1 MITIIMFLGAIAF
14 FAAIMFSPSN
24 RTRWLLGMISGLI
37 FVGSTLMITANFHE
51 HWGMKQ
57 VTTTKTQKIYS
68 TSSQMQLA
76 LYQPVGTSGKD
87 NVYIYQTKPRQ
98 KTPQHTQANEFTT
111 NRLVWTDSDQATL
124 TVKETRWRFK
134 NDFYKVLFAGS
145 KMDRNLVSRTNTFRY
160 PKTFVKIS
168 VKQAQAL
175 KKQAQTLKSPATQA
189 QLKAQAAAY
198 VTAKVQA
205 AKQQNPNLTEAQLQ
219 KLAQQA
225 QQEYQAQM
233 IQKIDGCQIKAV
245 IA

>member
-76 LYQPVGTSGKD
+76 LYQQVGTSGKD

-145 KMDRNLVSRTNTFRY
+145 KMDGHLISRTNTFRY

-175 KKQAQTLKSPATQA
+175 KKQAQALKSPTAQA
-189 QLKAQAAAY
+189 QLKTQAAAY
-198 VTAKVQA
+198 VTAKIQA
-205 AKQQNPNLTEAQLQ
+205 AKQQNPDLTEAQLQ
-219 KLAQQA
+219 KLTQQA

-233 IQKIDGCQIKAV
+233 IKKMMA
-245 IA
+245 AK

>member
-51 HWGMKQ
+51 HRGMKQ

-145 KMDRNLVSRTNTFRY
+145 KMDGNLVSRTNTFRY

-175 KKQAQTLKSPATQA
+175 KSPAAQA

-198 VTAKVQA
+198 VTARVQA

-219 KLAQQA
+219 KLTQQA

-233 IQKIDGCQIKAV
+233 IKKMMA
-245 IA
+245 AK

>member
-1 MITIIMFLGAIAF
+1 MITVIMFIGAIAF
-14 FAAIMFSPSN
+14 FVSIMFAPN
-24 RTRWLLGMISGLI
+24 MRTRWILGLITGLI
-37 FVGSTLMITANFHE
+37 FVGSTVIITANFHD
-51 HWGMKQ
+51 HWGMKRI
-57 VTTTKTQKIYS
+57 TTTKTQKIYS
-68 TSSQMQLA
+68 ASSQMQLI

-145 KMDRNLVSRTNTFRY
+145 KMDGKLVSRTNTFRY

-175 KKQAQTLKSPATQA
+175 KKQAQALKSPATQA

-205 AKQQNPNLTEAQLQ
+205 AKQQNPDLAEAQLQ
-219 KLAQQA
+219 KLTEQA

-233 IQKIDGCQIKAV
+233 IKKMMA
-245 IA
+245 AK

>member
-1 MITIIMFLGAIAF
+1 MITIIMFIGAIAF
-14 FAAIMFSPSN
+14 FVSIMFAPN
-24 RTRWLLGMISGLI
+24 MRTRWILGLITGLI
-37 FVGSTLMITANFHE
+37 FVGSTVMITANFHE

-145 KMDRNLVSRTNTFRY
+145 KMDGNLVSRTNTFRY

-175 KKQAQTLKSPATQA
+175 KKQAQALKSPAAQA

-198 VTAKVQA
+198 VTARVQA

-219 KLAQQA
+219 KLTQQA

-233 IQKIDGCQIKAV
+233 IKKMMA
-245 IA
+245 AK

>member
-1 MITIIMFLGAIAF
+1 MITVIMFIGAIAF
-14 FAAIMFSPSN
+14 FVSIMFAPN
-24 RTRWLLGMISGLI
+24 MRTRWILGLITGLI
-37 FVGSTLMITANFHE
+37 FVGSTVIITANFHD
-51 HWGMKQ
+51 HWGMKRI
-57 VTTTKTQKIYS
+57 TTTKTQKIYS
-68 TSSQMQLA
+68 ASSQMQLI

-134 NDFYKVLFAGS
+134 NNFYKVLFAGS
-145 KMDRNLVSRTNTFRY
+145 KMDGKLVSRTNTFRY

-175 KKQAQTLKSPATQA
+175 KKQAQALKSPATQA

-205 AKQQNPNLTEAQLQ
+205 AKQQNPDLTEAQLQ
-219 KLAQQA
+219 KLTEQA

-233 IQKIDGCQIKAV
+233 IKKMMA
-245 IA
+245 AK

>member
-1 MITIIMFLGAIAF
+1 MITVIMFIGAIAF
-14 FAAIMFSPSN
+14 FVSIMFAPN
-24 RTRWLLGMISGLI
+24 MRTRWILGLITGLI
-37 FVGSTLMITANFHE
+37 FVGSTVMITANFHE

-76 LYQPVGTSGKD
+76 LYQPVGTSSKD

-145 KMDRNLVSRTNTFRY
+145 KMDGNLVSRTNTFRY

-168 VKQAQAL
+168 VEQAQAL
-175 KKQAQTLKSPATQA
+175 KKQAQALKSPAAQA

-198 VTAKVQA
+198 VTAKIQA
-205 AKQQNPNLTEAQLQ
+205 AKQQNPDLTEAQLQ

-233 IQKIDGCQIKAV
+233 IKKMMA
-245 IA
+245 AK

>member
-1 MITIIMFLGAIAF
+1 MITVIMFIGAIAF
-14 FAAIMFSPSN
+14 FVSIMFAPN
-24 RTRWLLGMISGLI
+24 MRTRWILGLITGLI
-37 FVGSTLMITANFHE
+37 FVGSTVIITANFHD
-51 HWGMKQ
+51 HWGMKRI
-57 VTTTKTQKIYS
+57 TTTKTQKIYS
-68 TSSQMQLA
+68 ASSQMQLI

-145 KMDRNLVSRTNTFRY
+145 KMDGKLVSRTNTFRY

-168 VKQAQAL
+168 VRQAQAL
-175 KKQAQTLKSPATQA
+175 KKQAQALKSPAVQA
-189 QLKAQAAAY
+189 QLKTQAAAY
-198 VTAKVQA
+198 VTAKIQA

-233 IQKIDGCQIKAV
+233 IKKMMA
-245 IA
+245 AK

>member
-111 NRLVWTDSDQATL
+111 NRLVWTDSDQASL

-145 KMDRNLVSRTNTFRY
+145 KMDGNLVSRTNTFRY

-168 VKQAQAL
+168 VRQAQAL
-175 KKQAQTLKSPATQA
+175 KSPAVQA
-189 QLKAQAAAY
+189 QLKTQAAAY
-198 VTAKVQA
+198 VTAKIQA

-233 IQKIDGCQIKAV
+233 IKKMMA
-245 IA
+245 AK

>member
-1 MITIIMFLGAIAF
+1 MITVIMFIGAIAF
-14 FAAIMFSPSN
+14 FVSIMFAPN
-24 RTRWLLGMISGLI
+24 MRTRWILGLITGLI
-37 FVGSTLMITANFHE
+37 FVGSTVMITANFHD

-98 KTPQHTQANEFTT
+98 KTPQHTQANEFAT
-111 NRLVWTDSDQATL
+111 NYLVWTDSDQATL

-145 KMDRNLVSRTNTFRY
+145 KMDGNLVSRTNTFRY

-175 KKQAQTLKSPATQA
+175 KKQAQALKSPAAQA
-189 QLKAQAAAY
+189 QLKAQTAAY

-233 IQKIDGCQIKAV
+233 IKKMMA
-245 IA
+245 AK

>member
-111 NRLVWTDSDQATL
+111 NRLVWTDSDQASL

-145 KMDRNLVSRTNTFRY
+145 KMDGKLVSRTNTFRY

-175 KKQAQTLKSPATQA
+175 KKQAQALKSPTAQA
-189 QLKAQAAAY
+189 QLKTQAAAY
-198 VTAKVQA
+198 VTAKIQA
-205 AKQQNPNLTEAQLQ
+205 AKQQNPDLTEAQLQ
-219 KLAQQA
+219 KLTQQA

-233 IQKIDGCQIKAV
+233 IKKMMA
-245 IA
+245 AK

>member
-111 NRLVWTDSDQATL
+111 NRLILTDSDQATL

-145 KMDRNLVSRTNTFRY
+145 KMDRKLVSRTNTFRY

-175 KKQAQTLKSPATQA
+175 KSPAAQA

-198 VTAKVQA
+198 VTARVQA

-219 KLAQQA
+219 KLTQQA

-233 IQKIDGCQIKAV
+233 IQKMMAAK
-245 IA
+245 

>member
-37 FVGSTLMITANFHE
+37 FVGSTLMITANFHD
-51 HWGMKQ
+51 HWGMKRI
-57 VTTTKTQKIYS
+57 TTTKTQKIYS
-68 TSSQMQLA
+68 ASSQMQLI

-145 KMDRNLVSRTNTFRY
+145 KMDGKLVSRTNTFRY

-175 KKQAQTLKSPATQA
+175 KKQAQALKSPATQA

-205 AKQQNPNLTEAQLQ
+205 AKQQNPDLTEAQLQ
-219 KLAQQA
+219 KLTQQA

-233 IQKIDGCQIKAV
+233 IKKMMA
-245 IA
+245 AK

>member
-124 TVKETRWRFK
+124 TFKETRWRFK

-145 KMDRNLVSRTNTFRY
+145 KMDGHLISRTNTFRY

-175 KKQAQTLKSPATQA
+175 KKQAQALKSPTAQA
-189 QLKAQAAAY
+189 QLKTQAAAY
-198 VTAKVQA
+198 VTAKIQA
-205 AKQQNPNLTEAQLQ
+205 AKQQNPDLTEAQLQ
-219 KLAQQA
+219 KLTQQA

-233 IQKIDGCQIKAV
+233 IKKMMA
-245 IA
+245 AK

>member
-14 FAAIMFSPSN
+14 FVSIMFAPN
-24 RTRWLLGMISGLI
+24 MRTRWILGLITGLI
-37 FVGSTLMITANFHE
+37 FVGSTVIITANFHD
-51 HWGMKQ
+51 HWGMKRI
-57 VTTTKTQKIYS
+57 TTTKTQKIYS
-68 TSSQMQLA
+68 ASSQMQLA
-76 LYQPVGTSGKD
+76 LYQQVGTSGKD

-145 KMDRNLVSRTNTFRY
+145 KMDGKLVSRTNTFRY

-175 KKQAQTLKSPATQA
+175 KKQAQALKSPATQA

-205 AKQQNPNLTEAQLQ
+205 AKQQNPDLTEAQLQ
-219 KLAQQA
+219 KLTQQA

-233 IQKIDGCQIKAV
+233 IKKMMA
-245 IA
+245 AK

>member
-1 MITIIMFLGAIAF
+1 MITIIMFIGAIAF
-14 FAAIMFSPSN
+14 FVSIMFAPN
-24 RTRWLLGMISGLI
+24 MRTRWILGLITGLI
-37 FVGSTLMITANFHE
+37 FVGSTVMITANFHE

-145 KMDRNLVSRTNTFRY
+145 KMDGNLVSRANTFRY

-175 KKQAQTLKSPATQA
+175 KKQAQALKSPAAQA

-198 VTAKVQA
+198 VTARVQA

-219 KLAQQA
+219 KLTQQA

-233 IQKIDGCQIKAV
+233 IKKMMA
-245 IA
+245 AK

>member
-76 LYQPVGTSGKD
+76 LYQQVGTSGKD
-87 NVYIYQTKPRQ
+87 NVYVYQTKPRQ

-111 NRLVWTDSDQATL
+111 NRLVWTDSDQASL

-145 KMDRNLVSRTNTFRY
+145 KMDGKLVSRTNTFRY

-175 KKQAQTLKSPATQA
+175 KKQAQALKSPTAQA
-189 QLKAQAAAY
+189 QLKTQAAAY
-198 VTAKVQA
+198 VTAKIQA
-205 AKQQNPNLTEAQLQ
+205 AKQQNPDLTEAQLQ
-219 KLAQQA
+219 KLTQQA

-233 IQKIDGCQIKAV
+233 IKKMMA
-245 IA
+245 AK

>member
-1 MITIIMFLGAIAF
+1 MITVIMFIGAIAF
-14 FAAIMFSPSN
+14 FVSIMFAPN
-24 RTRWLLGMISGLI
+24 MRTRWILGLITGLI
-37 FVGSTLMITANFHE
+37 FVGSTVMITANFHD

-111 NRLVWTDSDQATL
+111 NYLVWTDSDQATL

-145 KMDRNLVSRTNTFRY
+145 KMDGNLVSRTNTFRY

-175 KKQAQTLKSPATQA
+175 KSPAAQA
-189 QLKAQAAAY
+189 QLKAQTAAY

-233 IQKIDGCQIKAV
+233 IKKMMA
-245 IA
+245 AK

>member
-1 MITIIMFLGAIAF
+1 MFLGAIAF

-76 LYQPVGTSGKD
+76 LYQQVGTSGKD
-87 NVYIYQTKPRQ
+87 NVYVYQTKPRQ

-124 TVKETRWRFK
+124 TFKETRWRFK

-145 KMDRNLVSRTNTFRY
+145 KMDGHLISRTNTFRY

-175 KKQAQTLKSPATQA
+175 KKQAQALKSPTAQA
-189 QLKAQAAAY
+189 QLKTQAAAY
-198 VTAKVQA
+198 VTAKIQA
-205 AKQQNPNLTEAQLQ
+205 AKQQNPDLTEAQLQ
-219 KLAQQA
+219 KLTQQA

-233 IQKIDGCQIKAV
+233 IKKMMA
-245 IA
+245 AK

>member
-1 MITIIMFLGAIAF
+1 MITVIMFIGAIAF
-14 FAAIMFSPSN
+14 FVSIMFAPN
-24 RTRWLLGMISGLI
+24 MRTRWILGLITGLI
-37 FVGSTLMITANFHE
+37 FVGSTVIITANFHD
-51 HWGMKQ
+51 HWGMKRI
-57 VTTTKTQKIYS
+57 TTTKTQKIYS
-68 TSSQMQLA
+68 ASSQMQLI
-76 LYQPVGTSGKD
+76 LYQPVGTFGKD

-145 KMDRNLVSRTNTFRY
+145 KMDGKLVSRTNTFRY

-175 KKQAQTLKSPATQA
+175 KKQAQALKSPATQA

-205 AKQQNPNLTEAQLQ
+205 AKQQNPDLTEAQLQ
-219 KLAQQA
+219 KLTQQA

-233 IQKIDGCQIKAV
+233 IKKMMA
-245 IA
+245 AK

>member
-1 MITIIMFLGAIAF
+1 MITVIMFIGAIAF
-14 FAAIMFSPSN
+14 FVSIMFAPN
-24 RTRWLLGMISGLI
+24 MRTRWILGLITGLI
-37 FVGSTLMITANFHE
+37 FVGSTVIITANFHD
-51 HWGMKQ
+51 HWGMKRI
-57 VTTTKTQKIYS
+57 TTTKTQKIYS
-68 TSSQMQLA
+68 ASSQMQLI

-145 KMDRNLVSRTNTFRY
+145 KMDGKLVSRTNTFRY

-175 KKQAQTLKSPATQA
+175 KKQAQALKSPATQA

-205 AKQQNPNLTEAQLQ
+205 AKQQNPDLTEAQLQ
-219 KLAQQA
+219 KLTQQA

-233 IQKIDGCQIKAV
+233 IKKIMAAK
-245 IA
+245 

>member
-1 MITIIMFLGAIAF
+1 MITVIMFIGAIAF
-14 FAAIMFSPSN
+14 FVSIMFAPN
-24 RTRWLLGMISGLI
+24 MRTRWILGLITGLI
-37 FVGSTLMITANFHE
+37 FVGSTVIITANFHD
-51 HWGMKQ
+51 HWGMKRI
-57 VTTTKTQKIYS
+57 TTTKTQKIYS
-68 TSSQMQLA
+68 ASSQMQLI

-145 KMDRNLVSRTNTFRY
+145 KMDGKLVSRTNTFRY

-175 KKQAQTLKSPATQA
+175 KKQAQALKSPAAQA

-205 AKQQNPNLTEAQLQ
+205 AKQQNPDLTEAQLQ
-219 KLAQQA
+219 KLTQQA

-233 IQKIDGCQIKAV
+233 IKKMMA
-245 IA
+245 AK

>member
-1 MITIIMFLGAIAF
+1 
-14 FAAIMFSPSN
+14 
-24 RTRWLLGMISGLI
+24 
-37 FVGSTLMITANFHE
+37 
-51 HWGMKQ
+51 MKQ

-98 KTPQHTQANEFTT
+98 KKPQHTQANEFTT

-145 KMDRNLVSRTNTFRY
+145 KMDGNLVSRTNTFRY

-168 VKQAQAL
+168 VKQATGTEIPRSSGSVKNTSGRLRYSQN
-175 KKQAQTLKSPATQA
+175 SGS
-189 QLKAQAAAY
+189 
-198 VTAKVQA
+198 QA
-205 AKQQNPNLTEAQLQ
+205 AKS
-219 KLAQQA
+219 
-225 QQEYQAQM
+225 
-233 IQKIDGCQIKAV
+233 
-245 IA
+245 

>member
-1 MITIIMFLGAIAF
+1 MITIIMFIGAIAF
-14 FAAIMFSPSN
+14 FVSIMFAPN
-24 RTRWLLGMISGLI
+24 MRTRWILGLITGLI
-37 FVGSTLMITANFHE
+37 FVGSTVMITANFHE

-145 KMDRNLVSRTNTFRY
+145 KMDGHLISRTNTFRY

-175 KKQAQTLKSPATQA
+175 KKQAQALKSPTAQA
-189 QLKAQAAAY
+189 QLKTQAAAY
-198 VTAKVQA
+198 VTAKIQA

-219 KLAQQA
+219 KLTQQA

-233 IQKIDGCQIKAV
+233 IKKMMA
-245 IA
+245 AK

>member
-1 MITIIMFLGAIAF
+1 MITVIMFIGAIAF
-14 FAAIMFSPSN
+14 FVSIMFAPN
-24 RTRWLLGMISGLI
+24 MRTRWILGLITGLI
-37 FVGSTLMITANFHE
+37 FVGSTVMITANFHD
-51 HWGMKQ
+51 HWGMKRI
-57 VTTTKTQKIYS
+57 TTTKTQKIYS

-111 NRLVWTDSDQATL
+111 NHLVWTDSDQATL
-124 TVKETRWRFK
+124 TVKETHWRFK

-145 KMDRNLVSRTNTFRY
+145 KMDGNLVSRTNTFRY

-175 KKQAQTLKSPATQA
+175 KKQAQALKSPAAQA

-198 VTAKVQA
+198 VTARVQA
-205 AKQQNPNLTEAQLQ
+205 AKQQNPNLMEAQLQ

-233 IQKIDGCQIKAV
+233 IKKMMA
-245 IA
+245 AK

>member
-1 MITIIMFLGAIAF
+1 MITVIMFIGAIAF
-14 FAAIMFSPSN
+14 FVSIMFAPN
-24 RTRWLLGMISGLI
+24 MRIRWILGLITGLI
-37 FVGSTLMITANFHE
+37 FVGSTVIITANFHD
-51 HWGMKQ
+51 HWGMKRI
-57 VTTTKTQKIYS
+57 TTTKTQKIYS
-68 TSSQMQLA
+68 ASSQMQLI

-145 KMDRNLVSRTNTFRY
+145 KMDGKLVSRTNTFRY

-175 KKQAQTLKSPATQA
+175 KKQAQALKSPATQA

-205 AKQQNPNLTEAQLQ
+205 AKQQNPDLTEAQLQ
-219 KLAQQA
+219 KLTEQA

-233 IQKIDGCQIKAV
+233 IKKMMA
-245 IA
+245 AK

>member
-1 MITIIMFLGAIAF
+1 MITVTMFIGAIAF
-14 FAAIMFSPSN
+14 FVSIMFAPN
-24 RTRWLLGMISGLI
+24 MRTRWILGLITGLI
-37 FVGSTLMITANFHE
+37 FVGSTVIITANFHD
-51 HWGMKQ
+51 HWGMKRI
-57 VTTTKTQKIYS
+57 TTTKTQKIYS
-68 TSSQMQLA
+68 ASSQMQLI

-145 KMDRNLVSRTNTFRY
+145 KMDGKLVSRTNTFRY

-175 KKQAQTLKSPATQA
+175 KKQAQALKSPATQA

-205 AKQQNPNLTEAQLQ
+205 AKQQNPDLTEAQLQ
-219 KLAQQA
+219 KLTQQA

-233 IQKIDGCQIKAV
+233 IKKMMA
-245 IA
+245 AK

>member
-134 NDFYKVLFAGS
+134 NNFYKVLFAGS

-175 KKQAQTLKSPATQA
+175 KSPAAQA

-198 VTAKVQA
+198 VTARVQA

-219 KLAQQA
+219 KLTQQA

-233 IQKIDGCQIKAV
+233 IKKMMA
-245 IA
+245 AK

>member
-76 LYQPVGTSGKD
+76 LYQQVGTSGKD
-87 NVYIYQTKPRQ
+87 NVYVYQTKPRQ

-111 NRLVWTDSDQATL
+111 NRLVWTDSDQASL

-145 KMDRNLVSRTNTFRY
+145 KMDGHLISRTNTFRY

-175 KKQAQTLKSPATQA
+175 KKQAQALKSPTAQA
-189 QLKAQAAAY
+189 QLKTQAAAY
-198 VTAKVQA
+198 VTAKIQA
-205 AKQQNPNLTEAQLQ
+205 AKQQNPDLTEAQLQ
-219 KLAQQA
+219 KLTQQA

-233 IQKIDGCQIKAV
+233 IKKMMA
-245 IA
+245 AK

>member
-1 MITIIMFLGAIAF
+1 MITVIMFIGAIAF
-14 FAAIMFSPSN
+14 FVSIMFAPN
-24 RTRWLLGMISGLI
+24 MRTRWILGLITGLI
-37 FVGSTLMITANFHE
+37 FVGSTVIITANFHD
-51 HWGMKQ
+51 HWGMKRI
-57 VTTTKTQKIYS
+57 TTTKTQKIYS
-68 TSSQMQLA
+68 ASSQMQLI
-76 LYQPVGTSGKD
+76 LYQPVGTSGKN

-145 KMDRNLVSRTNTFRY
+145 KMDGKLVSRTNTFRY

-175 KKQAQTLKSPATQA
+175 KKQAQALKSPATQA

-205 AKQQNPNLTEAQLQ
+205 AKQQNPDLTEAQLQ
-219 KLAQQA
+219 KLTEQA

-233 IQKIDGCQIKAV
+233 IKKMMA
-245 IA
+245 AK

>member
-76 LYQPVGTSGKD
+76 LYQQVGTSGKD

-145 KMDRNLVSRTNTFRY
+145 KMDGKLVSRTNTFRY

-175 KKQAQTLKSPATQA
+175 KKQAQALKSPTAQA
-189 QLKAQAAAY
+189 QLKTQAAAY
-198 VTAKVQA
+198 VTAKIQA
-205 AKQQNPNLTEAQLQ
+205 AKQQNPDLTEAQLQ
-219 KLAQQA
+219 KLTQQA

-233 IQKIDGCQIKAV
+233 IKKMMA
-245 IA
+245 AK

>member
-1 MITIIMFLGAIAF
+1 MITVIMFIGAIAF
-14 FAAIMFSPSN
+14 FVSIMFAPN
-24 RTRWLLGMISGLI
+24 MRTRWILGLITGLI
-37 FVGSTLMITANFHE
+37 FVGSTVIITANFHD
-51 HWGMKQ
+51 HWGMKRI
-57 VTTTKTQKIYS
+57 TTTKTQKIYS
-68 TSSQMQLA
+68 ASSQMQLI

-145 KMDRNLVSRTNTFRY
+145 KMDGKLVSRTNTFRY

-175 KKQAQTLKSPATQA
+175 KKQAQALKSPATQA

-205 AKQQNPNLTEAQLQ
+205 AKQQNPDLTEAQPQ
-219 KLAQQA
+219 KLTQQA

-233 IQKIDGCQIKAV
+233 IKKMMA
-245 IA
+245 AK

>member
-1 MITIIMFLGAIAF
+1 MITVIMFIGAIAF
-14 FAAIMFSPSN
+14 FVSIMFAPN
-24 RTRWLLGMISGLI
+24 MRTRWILGLITGLI
-37 FVGSTLMITANFHE
+37 FVSSTVIITANFHD
-51 HWGMKQ
+51 HWGMKRI
-57 VTTTKTQKIYS
+57 TTTKTQKIYS
-68 TSSQMQLA
+68 ASSQMQLI

-145 KMDRNLVSRTNTFRY
+145 KMDGKLVSRTNTFRY

-175 KKQAQTLKSPATQA
+175 KKQAQALKSPATQA

-205 AKQQNPNLTEAQLQ
+205 AKQQNPDLTEAQLQ
-219 KLAQQA
+219 KLTEQA

-233 IQKIDGCQIKAV
+233 IKKMMA
-245 IA
+245 AK

>member
-98 KTPQHTQANEFTT
+98 KAPQHTQANEFTT

-145 KMDRNLVSRTNTFRY
+145 KMDGNLVSRTNTFRY

-175 KKQAQTLKSPATQA
+175 KSPAAQA

-198 VTAKVQA
+198 VTARVQA

-219 KLAQQA
+219 KLTQQA

-233 IQKIDGCQIKAV
+233 IKKMMA
-245 IA
+245 AK

>member
-1 MITIIMFLGAIAF
+1 MITVIMFIGAIAF
-14 FAAIMFSPSN
+14 FVSIMFAPN
-24 RTRWLLGMISGLI
+24 MRTRWIPGLITGLI
-37 FVGSTLMITANFHE
+37 FVGSTVIITANFHE

-76 LYQPVGTSGKD
+76 LYQQVGTSGKD
-87 NVYIYQTKPRQ
+87 NVYVYQTKPRQ

-124 TVKETRWRFK
+124 TFKETRWRFK

-145 KMDRNLVSRTNTFRY
+145 KMDGHLISRTNTFRY

-175 KKQAQTLKSPATQA
+175 KKQAQALKSPTAQA
-189 QLKAQAAAY
+189 QLKTQAAAY
-198 VTAKVQA
+198 VTAKIQA
-205 AKQQNPNLTEAQLQ
+205 AKQQNPDLTEAQLQ
-219 KLAQQA
+219 KLTQQA

-233 IQKIDGCQIKAV
+233 IKKMMA
-245 IA
+245 AK

>member
-1 MITIIMFLGAIAF
+1 MITVIMFIGAIAF
-14 FAAIMFSPSN
+14 FVSIMFAPN
-24 RTRWLLGMISGLI
+24 MRTRWILGLITGLI
-37 FVGSTLMITANFHE
+37 FVGSTVIITANFHE

-68 TSSQMQLA
+68 TSSQMQLI

-124 TVKETRWRFK
+124 TFKETRWRFK

-145 KMDRNLVSRTNTFRY
+145 KMDGHLISRTNTFRY

-175 KKQAQTLKSPATQA
+175 KKQAQALKSPTAQA
-189 QLKAQAAAY
+189 QLKTQAAAY
-198 VTAKVQA
+198 VTAKIQA
-205 AKQQNPNLTEAQLQ
+205 AKQQNPDLTEAQLQ
-219 KLAQQA
+219 KLTQQA

-233 IQKIDGCQIKAV
+233 IKKMMA
-245 IA
+245 AK

>member
-76 LYQPVGTSGKD
+76 LYQQVGTSGKD
-87 NVYIYQTKPRQ
+87 NVYVYQTKPRQ

-124 TVKETRWRFK
+124 TFKETRWRFK

-145 KMDRNLVSRTNTFRY
+145 KMDGHLISRTNTFRY

-175 KKQAQTLKSPATQA
+175 KKQAQALKSPPAQA
-189 QLKAQAAAY
+189 QLKTQAAAY
-198 VTAKVQA
+198 VTAKIQA
-205 AKQQNPNLTEAQLQ
+205 AKQQNPDLTEAQLQ
-219 KLAQQA
+219 KLTQQA

-233 IQKIDGCQIKAV
+233 IKKMMA
-245 IA
+245 AK

>member
-37 FVGSTLMITANFHE
+37 FVGSTLMITANFHD

-76 LYQPVGTSGKD
+76 LYQQVGTSGKD
-87 NVYIYQTKPRQ
+87 NVYVYQTKPRQ

-111 NRLVWTDSDQATL
+111 NRLVWTDSDQASL

-145 KMDRNLVSRTNTFRY
+145 KMDGHLISRTNTFRY

-175 KKQAQTLKSPATQA
+175 KKQAQALKSPTAQA
-189 QLKAQAAAY
+189 QLKTQAAAY
-198 VTAKVQA
+198 VTAKIQA
-205 AKQQNPNLTEAQLQ
+205 AKQQNPDLTEAQLQ
-219 KLAQQA
+219 KLTQQA

-233 IQKIDGCQIKAV
+233 IKKMMA
-245 IA
+245 AK

>member
-1 MITIIMFLGAIAF
+1 MITVIMFIGAIAF
-14 FAAIMFSPSN
+14 FVSIMFAPN
-24 RTRWLLGMISGLI
+24 MRTRWILGLITGLI
-37 FVGSTLMITANFHE
+37 FVGSTVIITANFHD
-51 HWGMKQ
+51 HWGMKRI
-57 VTTTKTQKIYS
+57 TTTKTQKIYS
-68 TSSQMQLA
+68 ASSQMQLI

-145 KMDRNLVSRTNTFRY
+145 KMDGKLVSRTNTFRY

-175 KKQAQTLKSPATQA
+175 KKQAQALKSPATQA

-205 AKQQNPNLTEAQLQ
+205 AKQQNPDLTETQLQ
-219 KLAQQA
+219 KLTEQA

-233 IQKIDGCQIKAV
+233 IKKMMA
-245 IA
+245 AK